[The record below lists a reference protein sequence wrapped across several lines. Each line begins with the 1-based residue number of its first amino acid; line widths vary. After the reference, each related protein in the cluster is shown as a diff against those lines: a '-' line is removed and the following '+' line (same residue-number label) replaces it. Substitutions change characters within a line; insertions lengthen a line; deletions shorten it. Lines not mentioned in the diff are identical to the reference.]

1 MIKSSLGIAVWKD
14 LYTAYT
20 RKIIRK
26 KLRYFRLTPN
36 LAPRKSIDVTNYVA
50 CSTEPPIG
58 SYFHAMQWFLL
69 RLFCFCEEWKFVS
82 TNYDQIQVKQIILK
96 DSGG

>member
-1 MIKSSLGIAVWKD
+1 MIKSSLGIAFWKD
-14 LYTAYT
+14 LYTAYA

-26 KLRYFRLTPN
+26 KLRYFRFPPN
-36 LAPRKSIDVTNYVA
+36 LVPRKSIYVTNYVA

-69 RLFCFCEEWKFVS
+69 RLFGFCEEWKFVS